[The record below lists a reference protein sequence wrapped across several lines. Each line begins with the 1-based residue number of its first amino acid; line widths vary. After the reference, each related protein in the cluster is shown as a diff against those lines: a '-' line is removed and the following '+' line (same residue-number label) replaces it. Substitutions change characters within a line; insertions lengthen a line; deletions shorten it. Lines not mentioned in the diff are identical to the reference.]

1 VPRAGLDHA
10 AVVKRAAHILDSPS
24 PEGLN
29 LAVLAESLGV
39 RPPSLYKHIDGLPG
53 LRRSIMLRAKSKL
66 SHHLGHAAIGRSRDD
81 AIRAMSIAYRRWALE
96 HPGQYPVT
104 MRAPTEGDFE
114 DQEVSS
120 ALTDVVFDVLAGY
133 DLQGADAVD
142 ATRFLRSTLHG
153 FVSLETTGAFELPID
168 LERSF
173 ARLVDS
179 VVTALSTWTRA

>member
-1 VPRAGLDHA
+1 MPRAGLDQA
-10 AVVKRAAHILDSPS
+10 AVVKRAAQILDDTSS
-24 PEGLN
+24 DGLN

-39 RPPSLYKHIDGLPG
+39 RPPSLYKHIDGMPG
-53 LRRSIMLRAKSKL
+53 LQRGIMLRAKSNL

-96 HPGQYPVT
+96 HPGQYPLT
-104 MRAPTEGDFE
+104 MHAPIRDDEE

-120 ALTDVVFDVLAGY
+120 PIADVVFNVLAGY
-133 DLQGADAVD
+133 DLHGADAVD
-142 ATRFLRSTLHG
+142 ATRFLRSALHG

-179 VVTALSTWTRA
+179 VVTALSTWTRS